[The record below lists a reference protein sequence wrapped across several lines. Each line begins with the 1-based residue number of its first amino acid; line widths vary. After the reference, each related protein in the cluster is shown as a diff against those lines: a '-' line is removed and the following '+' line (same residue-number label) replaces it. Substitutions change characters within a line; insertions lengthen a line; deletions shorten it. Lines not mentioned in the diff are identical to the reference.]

1 MEMFNYT
8 RGSKEFNALVDE
20 ALFFAKS
27 AIEGTAV
34 ENKDERVY
42 NHNYKLLKYCTEGTR
57 AQKYFEE
64 SGLEAANFPQV
75 QNDSEVLMN
84 FDAFIAQVVSPV
96 LPMVANYDLINLLAE
111 VRQIGYGQTA
121 RFIVRSNEEYKVNQ
135 VAEGV
140 NRGVL
145 QHALDDEVTLNPT
158 PYEIAYFC
166 EWYRLASGVVDFG
179 YEGIRAARGFEKFI
193 FAKILKALTDSVDT
207 LGAAYTAEGFSNEN
221 WNGLAQKVAAAND
234 GSGVIAVGTLQSLG
248 SVLPASLGIQYGLG
262 KEIMDKGYLDKYN
275 GVKLVCLDQV
285 LVPGTVN
292 TTAKFMIPD
301 DTIFFLPVYGD
312 KPIKVAIEGKEM
324 YVDRPYE
331 RTPDK
336 TYRARIQMRL
346 DVKAVFGSKIAA
358 LELQG

>member
-1 MEMFNYT
+1 MEMFSYT
-8 RGSKEFNALVDE
+8 RGNKEFNALVDE
-20 ALFFAKS
+20 ALFFAQS
-27 AIEGTAV
+27 VIEGKEI

-57 AQKYFEE
+57 AQRYFEE
-64 SGLEAANFPQV
+64 NGLEAFNFPQV
-75 QNDSEVLMN
+75 QNDNEFLMN
-84 FDAFIAQVVSPV
+84 FDAFIAQIVSPT

-121 RFIVRSNEEYKVNQ
+121 RFIIRSNEEYRVSQ
-135 VAEGV
+135 IAEGV
-140 NRGVL
+140 NRGNL

-166 EWYRLASGVVDFG
+166 DWYRLASGVVDFG
-179 YEGIRAARGFEKFI
+179 YEAVRAARGFEKFI
-193 FAKILKALTDSVDT
+193 FAKSLKALTDSVDT
-207 LGAAYTAEGFSNEN
+207 LGAAYTATGFSNDN

-234 GSGVIAVGTLQSLG
+234 NSGVIAVGTLKSLG
-248 SVLPASLGIQYGLG
+248 SVLPATVGMQYGLG
-262 KEIMDKGYLDKYN
+262 KEFIDKGYLDKYN
-275 GVKLVCLDQV
+275 GVKLICLDQV

-292 TTAKFMIPD
+292 TTAQFMIPD
-301 DTIFFLPVYGD
+301 DHIFFLPVYGD

-358 LELQG
+358 LEIV